1 MKFSPRLRRN
11 SPAFLTASLVRE
23 LATKSLEQ
31 EYIEPEEDV
40 DTHGKIH
47 KRIQQDIEAPGEMD
61 KDTVIMIGK
70 TVTFYS
76 RHNDVIVIPIKVMAD

>member
-47 KRIQQDIEAPGEMD
+47 KRIQQDIEEPGEMD
-61 KDTVIMIGK
+61 RDTITMISK
-70 TVTFYS
+70 TVAYYNFLFS
-76 RHNDVIVIPIKVMAD
+76 R